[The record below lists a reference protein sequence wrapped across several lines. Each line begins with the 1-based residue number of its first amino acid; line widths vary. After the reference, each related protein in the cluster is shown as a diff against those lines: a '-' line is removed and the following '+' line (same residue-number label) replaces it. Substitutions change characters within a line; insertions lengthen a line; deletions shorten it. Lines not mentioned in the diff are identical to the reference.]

1 LWVCC
6 GLSGMAQSSRCC
18 GGAAIPIKDSGAFG
32 VAVSGLGGRGAP
44 VGGQKFTAFFPC
56 WSRFYFRP
64 ALHTSVTSTH
74 LPSSHRNT
82 HTTAYDMVAW
92 SFLSYSCTSCALA
105 FSQLVIVLNGTAC
118 TTGIWPAKVT
128 ISSAPL
134 IVSILLLRDFFYGF
148 EHHRIGGT
156 HQAACAVLAWRK
168 VTTWRRSVPPCLL
181 GRRSA
186 RHCTD

>member
-18 GGAAIPIKDSGAFG
+18 GGAAMPIKDSGAFS

-44 VGGQKFTAFFPC
+44 VGAKSSPRFFRAGRVSILDQLCTPV
-56 WSRFYFRP
+56 
-64 ALHTSVTSTH
+64 LHHPH

-148 EHHRIGGT
+148 EHHRIVGT